1 VKHLS
6 QVWNAR
12 LKEELETEAD
22 FAGEDWGY
30 LSSYLWKYELPSGQL
45 FLYNL
50 LTGSI
55 DLLSAEETQVFTQF
69 AVHSGTEAALESA
82 FRKELTRR
90 GHLRKDNQ
98 SEQRAAQGLIDDLSH
113 QAYQRP
119 IMFFLCL
126 THACPIGCR
135 HCFELDVPKNNQVET
150 MSPKKL
156 QVAFDRME
164 TFRRE
169 SGRGGNVINLFG
181 GEPFLPST
189 LGNVRAA
196 LELAH
201 RNGYRLTTF
210 SSGVFLEPFLP
221 TLKEYASNFD
231 WFSITL
237 DGSQEF
243 HNLRRLLP
251 NAFQRTAANIDRLLD
266 LGMPIILRVNL
277 DRENIDHLGQFVNE
291 FKQRGWIGLPNLR
304 IQISPVT
311 DHHCVRTDKIVLDEA
326 SLVIKL
332 ETLRDQFPETRT
344 LLDRGC
350 YFCLEFLAVSLGF
363 REPNSLD
370 YAPPGPR
377 VHLCMSNNHS
387 AFLFGADNLLYTCDE
402 VVGNAK
408 YASGRYYPDY
418 EMFPQSPWQDLI
430 APDVPKCRQ
439 CRFLFLCGGG
449 CTLAAIARNG
459 RPDLPDCPQVNDF
472 LIRYVQM
479 HENELMRM

>member
-1 VKHLS
+1 MKHLS

-12 LKEELETEAD
+12 LKEDLEAEAG
-22 FAGEDWGY
+22 FASEGQGC
-30 LSSYLWKYELPSGQL
+30 LSSYLWKYALPSGQL

-55 DLLSAEETQVFTQF
+55 DLLSSEETRVFRQI
-69 AVHSGTEAALESA
+69 EAQPGPAAADEST
-82 FRKELTRR
+82 FRKELAKR
-90 GHLRKDNQ
+90 GHLRKD
-98 SEQRAAQGLIDDLSH
+98 SKGEQQTAQRLMDDLSQ

-119 IMFFLCL
+119 LMFFLCL

-135 HCFELDVPKNNQVET
+135 HCFELDIPKNSQAEA
-150 MSPKKL
+150 MSPEK
-156 QVAFDRME
+156 VSAAFDRME
-164 TFRRE
+164 TIRRE

-189 LGNVRAA
+189 LGSVRAA

-201 RNGYRLTTF
+201 RQGYRLTTF

-221 TLKEYASNFD
+221 LLKEHASSFD

-243 HNLRRLLP
+243 HNLRRRLP

-266 LGMPIILRVNL
+266 LGMPLILRVNL
-277 DRENIDHLGQFVNE
+277 DRENIDHLGQFVND
-291 FKQRGWIGLPNLR
+291 FKQRGWIGRPNLR
-304 IQISPVT
+304 VQLSPVT
-311 DHHCVRTDKIVLDEA
+311 DHHCVRTDQIVLDEA
-326 SLVIKL
+326 SLVMKL
-332 ETLRDQFPETRT
+332 ETLRDHFPEART

-350 YFCLEFLAVSLGF
+350 YFSLEFLAVSLGF
-363 REPNSLD
+363 RQPNSLD

-387 AFLFGADNLLYTCDE
+387 AFLFGADSLLYTCDE

-418 EMFPQSPWQDLI
+418 AWFPQSLWQDLM

-459 RPDLPDCPQVNDF
+459 RPDLPDCPPVND
-472 LIRYVQM
+472 LLTRYIHM